1 MATIFDAHRAAAVQ
15 DLNARVAH
23 ADGVRVVAM
32 LLVGLAGVPG
42 TTRRRRPLGAP
53 DLARDRA
60 LHNRS
65 RPLPADLLCLRGI
78 VRVTRWR

>member
-32 LLVGLAGVPG
+32 LLVGLASVP
-42 TTRRRRPLGAP
+42 RPEQP
-53 DLARDRA
+53 DAVDR
-60 LHNRS
+60 S
-65 RPLPADLLCLRGI
+65 VLRI
-78 VRVTRWR
+78 